1 MTRKDFLKMMRLRLD
16 PGGEA
21 RFGWMWGREERAPVG
36 ATAEVRAWRCP
47 WVLGCWQVVGWG
59 QVTGT
64 LEAKQR
70 AVVSQLPCW
79 QSLILS
85 LFFNTYKIISLLLKP
100 TGLYAILT
108 EWLVSIDANKINMV
122 WTMLYS
128 FIFSCS
134 FFWLVLSLWWPYICW
149 DFDYSCS
156 AVFAVHFSPCALIAL
171 RCVIHLGAFCALGG
185 CQGKLRVVGVIDF
198 LSIGL
203 APSLYILLS
212 LDKSLE
218 VSCLMGTCLWA
229 CACRCMSSELI
240 CLNSIHSICVKFHFK
255 CYLYV
260 KEKKLVSKMC
270 LKYSR
275 LN

>member
-1 MTRKDFLKMMRLRLD
+1 MRLRLD

-85 LFFNTYKIISLLLKP
+85 LFFFFNTYKIISLLLKP

-128 FIFSCS
+128 FIFSRS
-134 FFWLVLSLWWPYICW
+134 FFWLVLSIWWPYIWLCM
-149 DFDYSCS
+149 FRHICS
-156 AVFAVHFSPCALIAL
+156 SFFSVCSHSPSMCNPFRCILCLRRLPGKVESGRCDWFPVHRTGPFSVRSAQSWQIPWGFMFNGYL
-171 RCVIHLGAFCALGG
+171 F
-185 CQGKLRVVGVIDF
+185 VGV
-198 LSIGL
+198 
-203 APSLYILLS
+203 
-212 LDKSLE
+212 
-218 VSCLMGTCLWA
+218 
-229 CACRCMSSELI
+229 CMSVYVKWV
-240 CLNSIHSICVKFHFK
+240 HMFKFHTFH
-255 CYLYV
+255 
-260 KEKKLVSKMC
+260 MC
-270 LKYSR
+270 
-275 LN
+275 